1 MFDQITAV
9 KTKSSE
15 MGCENYKIGTTEVLV
30 YKNFD
35 NIPSVGGQH
44 GGKFEIDCC

>member
-15 MGCENYKIGTTEVLV
+15 MGWENYKIGTTEV

-44 GGKFEIDCC
+44 GGRFEIDCC